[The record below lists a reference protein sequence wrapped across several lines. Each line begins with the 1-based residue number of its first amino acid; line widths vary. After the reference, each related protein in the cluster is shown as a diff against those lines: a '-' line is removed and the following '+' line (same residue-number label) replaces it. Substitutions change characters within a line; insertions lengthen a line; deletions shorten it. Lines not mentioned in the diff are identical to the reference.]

1 MPTFENYE
9 AFLFGI
15 NNQLNRHDGSI
26 DPADTSPADPAHLLS
41 HHLDLLVSLQ
51 QALAARTH
59 DPVDAL
65 RAWEL
70 IHSTLWDEVA
80 AAKSVVDNDS
90 VAAVERQITETG
102 QSFVG
107 AAYHAAERAAEG
119 RLEAPD
125 LEEQKAHLERA
136 ERELLEA
143 NKLWESASKVMA
155 SGIDKALGLK
165 ETNEI
170 IELVKLPGTIQEKL
184 EKARKQGVITQ
195 VGTAVELV
203 GKVKGGAA
211 TLLKLTATTGEK
223 YCAGLARLAAGRGNK
238 VLLREIEQTAAQWK
252 WLSETAE
259 SLGTVASVIS
269 LIGEGI
275 SMVDSIREGNWEEA
289 AAQAADM
296 AVDAAPLVL
305 GAEVAAP
312 LAGAVILA
320 KAEMQAIHDA
330 AAFIRYCK
338 DEQVRQAT
346 GNYVKGLTDHVYPWA
361 TKLAADVEVMLD
373 PTQPESVQRVAMDK
387 VNEDATYT
395 WQGVEYVAGTYV
407 GPLAHL
413 AGAAYASMGAE
424 AYEVFSG
431 GNLSMPVETKEGVI
445 ALAVVDKVAKIFHG
459 ANLMAKYVHEHY
471 TN

>member
-9 AFLFGI
+9 PFLFGI

-26 DPADTSPADPAHLLS
+26 DPADTSPGDPAHLLS
-41 HHLDLLVSLQ
+41 HHLDLLISLQ
-51 QALAARTH
+51 QALATRAH
-59 DPVDAL
+59 DPADAL
-65 RAWEL
+65 RAWQL
-70 IHSTLWDEVA
+70 IHSSLWDEVA
-80 AAKSVVDNDS
+80 AAKSVVDDDT
-90 VAAVERQITETG
+90 VATVERQIAEAD
-102 QSFVG
+102 QAFVG

-119 RLEAPD
+119 HLEAPD
-125 LEEQKAHLERA
+125 IEEQKAHLERA
-136 ERELLEA
+136 EQELLEA
-143 NKLWESASKVMA
+143 NKLWESASKAMA
-155 SGIDKALGLK
+155 SGIDTALNLK
-165 ETNEI
+165 GTNEI
-170 IELVKLPGTIQEKL
+170 IELVRLPGTIQEKM
-184 EKARKQGVITQ
+184 EKARTKGIITQ

-203 GKVKGGAA
+203 GKVQGGAA
-211 TLLKLTATTGEK
+211 TLLKVTATTGER
-223 YCAGLARLAAGRGNK
+223 YCAGMARLAASRGNA
-238 VLLREIEQTAAQWK
+238 VLLREIEATAAQWK
-252 WLSETAE
+252 WLSEAAE
-259 SLGTVASVIS
+259 SFGTAASVVS

-275 SMVDSIREGNWEEA
+275 SMVDAVREGNWEEA

-338 DEQVRQAT
+338 DEQVREAT

-373 PTQPESVQRVAMDK
+373 PTQPESVHRAAMDK

-395 WQGVEYVAGTYV
+395 WQGVEYVAGTYL
-407 GPLAHL
+407 GPLAHQ
-413 AGAAYASMGAE
+413 APAAYASMGAE
-424 AYEVFSG
+424 AYEVFSA
-431 GNLSMPVETKEGVI
+431 GNLSMPAETKEGVI

-459 ANLMAKYVHEHY
+459 ANLMAKYVHDHY

>member
-1 MPTFENYE
+1 MSTFENYE

-15 NNQLNRHDGSI
+15 NNQLNRRDGSI
-26 DPADTSPADPAHLLS
+26 DPADTSPGDPAHLLS
-41 HHLDLLVSLQ
+41 HHLDLLISLQ
-51 QALAARTH
+51 QALAARAH
-59 DPVDAL
+59 HPADAL

-70 IHSTLWDEVA
+70 IHSALWDEVA
-80 AAKSVVDNDS
+80 AAKSVVDGNTVD
-90 VAAVERQITETG
+90 AVERQITDAG
-102 QSFVG
+102 HDFVG

-119 RLEAPD
+119 HLEAPD

-136 ERELLEA
+136 EQELLEA
-143 NKLWESASKVMA
+143 DKLWESASKVMA
-155 SGIDKALGLK
+155 SGVDKAFDIGG
-165 ETNEI
+165 TSEI
-170 IELVKLPGTIQEKL
+170 IELVKLPGSIQEKVA
-184 EKARKQGVITQ
+184 KARSKGIITQ

-211 TLLKLTATTGEK
+211 TLLKVTAVTGER
-223 YCAGLARLAAGRGNK
+223 YCAGLARLAASRGNK

-275 SMVDSIREGNWEEA
+275 SLVDSIREGNWQEA

-320 KAEMQAIHDA
+320 KAEMQAVHDA

-338 DEQVRQAT
+338 DEQVREAA
-346 GNYVKGLTDHVYPWA
+346 GNYVKGLTEHVYPWA

-373 PTQPESVQRVAMDK
+373 PTQPQAVQRAAMDK

-395 WQGVEYVAGTYV
+395 WQGVEYVAGTCL
-407 GPLAHL
+407 GPLAHV

-424 AYEVFSG
+424 AYGVFTD
-431 GNLSMPVETKEGVI
+431 LSMPAETKDGVI
-445 ALAVVDKVAKIFHG
+445 ALAVVDKVGKLFHG
-459 ANLMAKYVHEHY
+459 ANLMAKFVHEHY